1 MKSVLIILSVLVAA
15 FIIVAIPELTPRKI
29 TNLNEYL
36 ALSAFEYAKAV
47 LLCVALASLVGLIAY
62 RQGENGPFLLQ
73 LFVAALLVRVIVGV
87 CIYIFNGEVFFGGDA
102 LAYEYWGWAQLK
114 ALGGEQFYKYQVA
127 TFVGSYE
134 ASGWGMLYMIA
145 AIYAVVGRNLLA
157 IQLVNSVI
165 GAATVV
171 IIFLCAHHIFN
182 NVRVARLAAFAV
194 AFFPSLVLWSSQA
207 LKDGPIVFLLALAIL
222 ATLKLGE
229 KLSITNV
236 IVLLCALFAL
246 LSFRF
251 YIFYMLSVAVGG
263 SLLIGTRAL
272 TPTRLV
278 RQMIIMI
285 VLGVALT
292 YMGVARLASLQF
304 SRFGNLEQV
313 QISRADAATRGDSG
327 FGKDLD
333 VSTPEGALLSIPI
346 GLIYLLLAPFPWQLA
361 SLRQSITLPEMIV
374 WWMCCPLLF
383 LGFWFSLK
391 YRLRQICPVL
401 IFTVMLSVAYSIFQG
416 NVGTA
421 YRQRAQ
427 LLVFY
432 FIFVAVGYVLMLEK
446 REERQRQDAAMQ
458 TTAPRRKVPVVSHRS
473 PLGSD

>member
-1 MKSVLIILSVLVAA
+1 MKSVLVIVSIVLAA
-15 FIIVAIPELTPRKI
+15 FIIFAIPELTPRKI
-29 TNLNEYL
+29 TNLDEYL

-47 LLCVALASLVGLIAY
+47 LLCIALAGVAGAIAY
-62 RQGENGPFLLQ
+62 RQRDNGPFLLQ
-73 LFVAALLVRVIVGV
+73 LFVAALLVRIIVGV
-87 CIYIFNGEVFFGGDA
+87 SIYIFNGEVFFGGDA

-114 ALGGEQFYKYQVA
+114 ALSGEQFYQQQV
-127 TFVGSYE
+127 TIFVGSAS

-145 AIYAVVGRNLLA
+145 GIYAVVGRNLLA

-165 GAATVV
+165 GAATVL

-182 NVRVARLAAFAV
+182 NVRVARIAAFAV

-222 ATLKLGE
+222 ATLKLAE
-229 KLSITNV
+229 KLSVKYIA
-236 IVLLCALFAL
+236 VLAGSLFAL

-251 YIFYMLSVAVGG
+251 YIFYMMSVAVVGT
-263 SLLIGTRAL
+263 LLIGTRTL
-272 TPTRLV
+272 TATRLI
-278 RQMIIMI
+278 RQMLIMI
-285 VLGVALT
+285 VLGTALT
-292 YMGVARLASLQF
+292 YLGVGRLASLQF
-304 SRFGNLEQV
+304 TQFANLEQV
-313 QISRADAATRGDSG
+313 QNSRLDAATRGESG
-327 FGKDLD
+327 FAKDLD
-333 VSTPEGALLSIPI
+333 VSTPEGALLTIPI
-346 GLIYLLLAPFPWQLA
+346 GFVYLLLAPFPWQLA

-374 WWMCCPLLF
+374 WWACCPLLF

-391 YRLRQICPVL
+391 YRLRQISPVL
-401 IFTVMLSVAYSIFQG
+401 IFTVMLSLAYSIFQG

-446 REERQRQDAAMQ
+446 REEKLRQDAARQ
-458 TTAPRRKVPVVSHRS
+458 AVAPKRKATPIPQGS